1 MIKLFMFTFV
11 LNLFRMI
18 KNNFLFAGLIT
29 ATIFTGSILNAQCNP
44 VSEFS
49 ENFDTLSCCNMG
61 VVPSCWNSILTAGG
75 GNQII
80 SSTSP
85 ASSPSNVYQT
95 GYTKISIVVM
105 PPLTN
110 INAGTHHFKFKARVN
125 SGPGLLD
132 FGYITDVNDASTFVV
147 LQSITINNLTYDSTS
162 ERTFDVPTTVPANA
176 RLAIRNPGTTWAGH
190 YWDDAVWEPKTAL
203 STNDLK
209 LNDFKIYPNPFKD
222 VITISGTKEIQQLKI
237 TDVSG
242 RLIKTIEKPSSKIN
256 LSELK
261 TAIYFIT
268 IEFKDGKSQTIKTIK
283 E

>member
-1 MIKLFMFTFV
+1 
-11 LNLFRMI
+11 MI

-29 ATIFTGSILNAQCNP
+29 ASVSVSSLLNAQCNA

-95 GYTKISIVVM
+95 GYNKVSIVVM
-105 PPLTN
+105 PSLTN
-110 INAGTHHFKFKARVN
+110 INAGTHHFKFKVRVN

-132 FGYITDVNDASTFVV
+132 FGYITDVNDVTTFVT
-147 LQSITINNLTYDSTS
+147 LQSITITNSTYDSTS
-162 ERTFDVPTTVPANA
+162 ERIFDVPTTVPANA

-190 YWDDAVWEPKTAL
+190 YWDDVVWEPKTAL

-209 LNDFKIYPNPFKD
+209 LNDFKIYPNPFTD
-222 VITISGTKEIQQLKI
+222 LITISDTKEMKQLKV

-242 RLIKTIEKPSSKIN
+242 RLIRMIEKPSAKIN
-256 LSELK
+256 LSDLK
-261 TAIYFIT
+261 AGIYFMT
-268 IEFKDGKSQTIKTIK
+268 IEFKDGKSQTFKTIK

>member
-1 MIKLFMFTFV
+1 M
-11 LNLFRMI
+11 N

-29 ATIFTGSILNAQCNP
+29 ASIFSSSVLKAQCTA

-49 ENFDTLSCCNMG
+49 ENFDTLSCCAMG
-61 VVPSCWNSILTAGG
+61 VVPSCWDSILTAGG

-110 INAGTHHFKFKARVN
+110 INAGTHHFRFKARVN
-125 SGPGLLD
+125 SGPGLLE
-132 FGYITDVNDASTFVV
+132 FGYITNVADASTFVV
-147 LQSITINNLTYDSTS
+147 LQSITINNSTYDSTS
-162 ERTFDVPTTVPANA
+162 ERIFDVPTTVPANA

-190 YWDDAVWEPKTAL
+190 YWDDAVWEPKSAL

-209 LNDFKIYPNPFKD
+209 LNDFKIYPNPFTD
-222 VITISGTKEIQQLKI
+222 IITISETDDIQNLKI

-242 RLIKTIEKPSSKIN
+242 RLIKTIEKASSKIN
-256 LSELK
+256 LNDLK
-261 TAIYFIT
+261 PGIYFIT
-268 IEFKDGKSQTIKTIK
+268 FKQKDGKSQTIKAIK